1 MNRFVT
7 TSQIFVIILIVTTSV
22 FAGCG
27 EKDEKIP
34 LSEVPEV
41 VLTAAQN
48 AVEGIKIAE
57 AEIEKT
63 GDGMIYEL
71 EGTVDGKIYEIEVS
85 PDGKIIDV
93 EQEGD
98 EDQDKN
104 KDDDDEDHDGEDDY
118 GDEHENEDHDD
129 DEDD

>member
-7 TSQIFVIILIVTTSV
+7 TFQIFIIILSV
-22 FAGCG
+22 AIGAFSGCG
-27 EKDEKIP
+27 EKEEKIP

-48 AVEGIKIAE
+48 AVEGIKITE

-63 GDGMIYEL
+63 SEGMIYEL
-71 EGTVDGKIYEIEVS
+71 EGTADGKIYEIEVS
-85 PDGKIIDV
+85 PDGKIIEV

-104 KDDDDEDHDGEDDY
+104 KDDDE
-118 GDEHENEDHDD
+118 DEHEDHDD

>member
-1 MNRFVT
+1 MNHFVT
-7 TSQIFVIILIVTTSV
+7 TFQIFVIILIVATTV
-22 FAGCG
+22 FSGCG
-27 EKDEKIP
+27 EKEEKIS

-48 AVEGIKIAE
+48 AVEGIEITE

-63 GDGMIYEL
+63 SEGMIYEL
-71 EGTVDGKIYEIEVS
+71 EGTADGKIYEIEVS
-85 PDGKIIDV
+85 PDGKIIEV

-104 KDDDDEDHDGEDDY
+104 KDDDEDEDDN
-118 GDEHENEDHDD
+118 GDEDEHEDHDD
-129 DEDD
+129 DEDEDEDD

>member
-48 AVEGIKIAE
+48 AVEGIEITE

-63 GDGMIYEL
+63 GEGMIYEL

-85 PDGKIIDV
+85 PDGKIIEV
-93 EQEGD
+93 EQEGV
-98 EDQDKN
+98 EDQDKD
-104 KDDDDEDHDGEDDY
+104 KDDDEDEDEDDDDDEDD
-118 GDEHENEDHDD
+118 
-129 DEDD
+129 